1 MVIKWMPPSFD
12 PQPLESRGISSIESG
27 TIQTGAKTRSTSLLP
42 TAEEIETIRKAAF
55 QEGYAQGFQTGNQ
68 QGTEEGL
75 QTGTAAGAQVGYKQ
89 AYDDAKADIDSLT
102 KSLQEILVALQGLPE
117 AITQPL
123 NELAYEIALRISGKE
138 AMERGPFVAAIQEA
152 LMRLPRPGE
161 TLFLRISEADS
172 TVWKRIVE
180 DPGLPFSCSLLLDA
194 DVSSGHAF
202 VELDHARIDV
212 GFEARKAIARSLLGL
227 PNYLPSSDEENF

>member
-12 PQPLESRGISSIESG
+12 PKPPEPVSLARVEPQIIEPIEPPL
-27 TIQTGAKTRSTSLLP
+27 QLP
-42 TAEEIETIRKAAF
+42 TIEEIEAIRKSAF
-55 QEGYAQGFQTGNQ
+55 QEGYAQGFQQGNQ
-68 QGTEEGL
+68 QGEVEGL
-75 QTGTAAGAQVGYKQ
+75 QTGTAAGARAGYQQ

-102 KSLQEILVALQGLPE
+102 KSLQEILEALQGLPE

-123 NELAYEIALRISGKE
+123 NELAYEIAMRISGKE
-138 AMERGPFVAAIQEA
+138 EIDRGPFVAAIQEA

-172 TVWKRIVE
+172 IIWKRIVE

-194 DVSSGHAF
+194 DVAPGHAF
-202 VELDHARIDV
+202 AELDHARIDV

-227 PNYLPSSDEENF
+227 SNREHSSDEETY

>member
-12 PQPLESRGISSIESG
+12 PKPPEPVSLARVEPQIIEPIEPPL
-27 TIQTGAKTRSTSLLP
+27 QLP
-42 TAEEIETIRKAAF
+42 TIEEIEAIRKSAF
-55 QEGYAQGFQTGNQ
+55 QESYAQGFQQGNQ
-68 QGTEEGL
+68 QGEVEGL
-75 QTGTAAGAQVGYKQ
+75 QTGTAAGAQAGYQQ

-102 KSLQEILVALQGLPE
+102 KSLQEILEALQGLPE

-123 NELAYEIALRISGKE
+123 NELAYEIAMRISGKE
-138 AMERGPFVAAIQEA
+138 EIDRGPFVAAIQEA

-172 TVWKRIVE
+172 IIWKRIVE

-194 DVSSGHAF
+194 DVAPGHAF
-202 VELDHARIDV
+202 AELDHARIDV

-227 PNYLPSSDEENF
+227 SNREHSSDEETY

>member
-12 PQPLESRGISSIESG
+12 IKPPEPVGIQQLDPSLQTVEAAQPPL
-27 TIQTGAKTRSTSLLP
+27 QLP
-42 TAEEIETIRKAAF
+42 SVEEIEAIRKAAF
-55 QEGYAQGFQTGNQ
+55 QEGYTQGFQTGNQ
-68 QGTEEGL
+68 QGEVEGL
-75 QTGTAAGAQVGYKQ
+75 QTGTAAGAQAGYQQ

-102 KSLQEILVALQGLPE
+102 KSLQDILAALQGLPE

-138 AMERGPFVAAIQEA
+138 EIERAPFVAAIQEA

-161 TLFLRISEADS
+161 TLHLRISEADS
-172 TVWKRIVE
+172 IIWKRIVE

-194 DVSSGHAF
+194 DVPSGHAF
-202 VELDHARIDV
+202 AELDHARIDV

-227 PNYLPSSDEENF
+227 PNYLQSSGEENF

>member
-12 PQPLESRGISSIESG
+12 PKPPEPALVSRLGSEAIEPLEPPL
-27 TIQTGAKTRSTSLLP
+27 QLP
-42 TAEEIETIRKAAF
+42 TIEEIEAIRKSAF
-55 QEGYAQGFQTGNQ
+55 QEGYTQGFAQGNQ
-68 QGTEEGL
+68 QGEVEGL
-75 QTGTAAGAQVGYKQ
+75 QTGTAAGAQAGYQQ
-89 AYDDAKADIDSLT
+89 AYDDAKADIDALT
-102 KSLQEILVALQGLPE
+102 KSLQDILEALQGLPE

-123 NELAYEIALRISGKE
+123 NELAYEIAMRISGKE
-138 AMERGPFVAAIQEA
+138 AIDRGPFVAAIQEA

-172 TVWKRIVE
+172 IIWKRIVE

-194 DVSSGHAF
+194 DVAPGHAF
-202 VELDHARIDV
+202 AELDHARIDI

-227 PNYLPSSDEENF
+227 PNYQHSSDEETF